1 MTCKLNCMKHDKR
14 INESTEND
22 RCECCKCFQNH
33 LRMGQHRMSVL
44 SVHTI
49 DIRQTFALQERFK
62 QIHSQL
68 YATTMLTTFTL
79 LEPKTHVHSKSDTP
93 ETHRAHQKW
102 TQQKNVNKT
111 HVVHKQIALHAQS
124 QSQSLTNA
132 NKLSNTTKLNL
143 PKHSHTTNNQMQIP
157 SDHPNVCTPND
168 LQAANTSRQTS
179 RQTSK
184 QAGKRV
190 PACKRSAP
198 PPGMP
203 GGTPHGCKCY
213 SHLQAAHSW
222 A

>member
-1 MTCKLNCMKHDKR
+1 MQM
-14 INESTEND
+14 
-22 RCECCKCFQNH
+22 
-33 LRMGQHRMSVL
+33 LRVL
-44 SVHTI
+44 SKPSAHGTTQNECSLSAHNRHQADFCFAREV
-49 DIRQTFALQERFK
+49 QTN
-62 QIHSQL
+62 
-68 YATTMLTTFTL
+68 TL
-79 LEPKTHVHSKSDTP
+79 SIVRHNNAHNFHIVGTETYVHSKSDTP